1 MNPLHVFVFF
11 GHPITKGE
19 CHLVNEDT
27 IQLLHEC
34 NAGVKMGIASIDE
47 VINKVQNPQFQSVLG
62 KCKEVHSNFDEEVK
76 QLLAQNGEEGKEPT
90 AMAKGMSKIMTNLKT
105 AVEPGD
111 ETIADIITDGCNMGV
126 KTLQRHLNEYKTAD
140 AQAKNIT
147 ERLIQSEK
155 KLAEEISV
163 YL

>member
-1 MNPLHVFVFF
+1 M
-11 GHPITKGE
+11 
-19 CHLVNEDT
+19 VNEDT

-47 VINKVQNPQFQSVLG
+47 VINKVQNPHFQSVLG